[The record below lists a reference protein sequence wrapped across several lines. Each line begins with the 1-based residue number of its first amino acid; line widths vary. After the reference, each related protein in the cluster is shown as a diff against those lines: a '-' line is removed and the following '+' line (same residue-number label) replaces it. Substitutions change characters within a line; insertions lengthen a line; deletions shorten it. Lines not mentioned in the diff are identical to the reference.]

1 MKDATPTASYE
12 AVCTHM
18 SVDAMSIRTSLI
30 ENCCKWRSCA
40 SEQRTTTEE
49 ITTTARLVP
58 RHQPAPLGPSMS
70 RGSQCRTSRLD
81 CLTPGSPVLI
91 QHSTVQYLTVLPLCT
106 ARVLF
111 MFLFSVSDLVPGS
124 WLLLLL
130 HHEVP
135 PHDALPMV
143 VAAKQRQH
151 NHSHRLFLSCSM
163 GLPLASFH
171 RRAAPLHST
180 PTLGSLPL
188 HPFPLRIKLPSACC
202 AHDSANG
209 ITVSSRPLRFSS
221 LAINAAHALFL
232 HILVS
237 FPASL

>member
-111 MFLFSVSDLVPGS
+111 LFLFSVSDLVPGS
-124 WLLLLL
+124 WLLAPGSCSCSTTRYRPMMRYPWSWRLSSDNTITATGFFCPAPWVCLSPPSTGVLLRFT
-130 HHEVP
+130 P
-135 PHDALPMV
+135 PPPWAPSLSIP
-143 VAAKQRQH
+143 
-151 NHSHRLFLSCSM
+151 FLS
-163 GLPLASFH
+163 
-171 RRAAPLHST
+171 
-180 PTLGSLPL
+180 
-188 HPFPLRIKLPSACC
+188 
-202 AHDSANG
+202 
-209 ITVSSRPLRFSS
+209 V
-221 LAINAAHALFL
+221 
-232 HILVS
+232 
-237 FPASL
+237 